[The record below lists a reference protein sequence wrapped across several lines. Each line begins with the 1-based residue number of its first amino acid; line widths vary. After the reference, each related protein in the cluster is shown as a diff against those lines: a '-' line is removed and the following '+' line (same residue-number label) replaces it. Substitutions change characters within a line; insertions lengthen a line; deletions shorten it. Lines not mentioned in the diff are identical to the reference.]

1 LKPEGISVL
10 KRSEMVANFGVV
22 CPQALGDKMVRE
34 GVHFSSVYGM
44 SEVGILL
51 ASSERTDDEWD
62 WMLPVSWC
70 EGHLD
75 FRSIGESDSA
85 THTKGD
91 QVLYHLVILPSHKN
105 IPSRFLNCND
115 PPGSFATGDLFLK
128 HPQKPNRWKLVRR
141 QDDQLKIYQRDRQS
155 IVNALIY
162 EDKIKRGNEDVLEEV
177 VLFGQ
182 GRNKLGVLIFAQNA
196 KGRARELVIARVW
209 ARIVHEIN
217 SVPRTGIDKNMIVVV
232 SGDDEVPRTT
242 KLNFIRPQLYLK
254 YRDLIDAAYA
264 GGEKTVQASVTDG
277 VHCSWSNSLP
287 DIGGL

>member
-1 LKPEGISVL
+1 
-10 KRSEMVANFGVV
+10 
-22 CPQALGDKMVRE
+22 
-34 GVHFSSVYGM
+34 
-44 SEVGILL
+44 
-51 ASSERTDDEWD
+51 
-62 WMLPVSWC
+62 
-70 EGHLD
+70 
-75 FRSIGESDSA
+75 
-85 THTKGD
+85 
-91 QVLYHLVILPSHKN
+91 
-105 IPSRFLNCND
+105 
-115 PPGSFATGDLFLK
+115 
-128 HPQKPNRWKLVRR
+128 
-141 QDDQLKIYQRDRQS
+141 LKIYQRDRQS

-277 VHCSWSNSLP
+277 VH
-287 DIGGL
+287 